1 MSPYRDY
8 ELKTEAM
15 KERWRDLQE
24 NEYEEMERYY
34 KENRLN
40 VYSIIKK
47 VYHTTPQ
54 RLKNDPS
61 IEIRDFALYMLVHF
75 SNDPLEKIATD
86 FKDVTVDHLLS
97 IKNDDSLHKKYEKE
111 KIRFFNLL
119 KSDFLNSQ
127 YLNLAFAEDMEAML

>member
-1 MSPYRDY
+1 MSPYRNY
-8 ELKTEAM
+8 ELKTEVM
-15 KERWRDLQE
+15 KEKWRDMQE
-24 NEYEEMERYY
+24 NVYEEMEEFY

-40 VYSIIKK
+40 VYGIIKK
-47 VYHTTPQ
+47 VYHITPQ

-61 IEIRDFALYMLVHF
+61 VEIRDFALYMLVHF
-75 SNDPLEKIATD
+75 SNDSLEKIAID